1 MNKPNLCTTLAR
13 SWMDESNSKS
23 ALLRSSEEDQHAV
36 ADACHGQQLQV
47 QSHTRTALPHQ
58 RGQAGKAAQGLTHL
72 PLCNKGN
79 WSCMKPHKCAALE
92 QDSVLNLSLF
102 PNYLYKNKSKVNVPC
117 DSSATALQL
126 SKPPASLHQ
135 TLKQELASLAASTIR
150 RWPRKK
156 ELQSASIQNGHV
168 DMAVFCWFLCT
179 FSLFFAYCLVN
190 F

>member
-1 MNKPNLCTTLAR
+1 MSQIPSQPCSGHLKKISMQLL
-13 SWMDESNSKS
+13 MLVMVNSC
-23 ALLRSSEEDQHAV
+23 R
-36 ADACHGQQLQV
+36 C
-47 QSHTRTALPHQ
+47 SHTHAQPCHTSGARQERQHRDSLTFLFAT
-58 RGQAGKAAQGLTHL
+58 RGTDHA
-72 PLCNKGN
+72 
-79 WSCMKPHKCAALE
+79 WKCAALE

-135 TLKQELASLAASTIR
+135 SLKQELASLAASTIR

>member
-1 MNKPNLCTTLAR
+1 MHNISKKLDGWVKFQVSPAQVIWRR
-13 SWMDESNSKS
+13 SACSCWCLSWSTV
-23 ALLRSSEEDQHAV
+23 AGAV
-36 ADACHGQQLQV
+36 THMH
-47 QSHTRTALPHQ
+47 SPSTALPHQ

-135 TLKQELASLAASTIR
+135 SLKQELASLAASTIR